1 MRNDTMK
8 QKHWKILL
16 QKINLK
22 KGYNDLLVSDFWAH
36 DILRYEKAVNEV
48 LTLAQGEGVL
58 EDMLNEIKSY
68 WQGFEL
74 DIVQYGT
81 KCKLIRGWD
90 DLFLRVDED
99 LGKLASMKLSPHY
112 KTFEGEINPWND
124 RLQNIRITFD
134 LWIDVQKRWIYLE
147 GIFFGSEEI
156 KVQLTSDYNRF
167 KDIDNQFVSL
177 MKKVSAKPQILE
189 VIKDSALQKTLERL
203 TDSLEKIQKALTTY
217 LETQRQAFARFYFIG
232 DEDLLEIIG
241 NSKDVYQIQK
251 HFSKMFAG
259 IASLT
264 HENNGKDLLGMNSK
278 EAEEVKFNSA
288 VKIDENPKIDVW
300 LTRLEDMMKNSLA
313 VLLENAVIELAA
325 NSHDISTIEK
335 FEPVRKVIEVYPSQD
350 GLLATQIVW
359 TNLVEEN
366 LEKFQNK
373 GLLNVVN
380 FTQQFLSY
388 LADSVLNDLE
398 PTLRKKYE
406 QLITEI
412 VHQRDVAKLLHEG
425 NVNSHKEF
433 AYNYYMRFYFNPKEK
448 DDLQKLQIKMGN
460 AFFYYGFEYLGMTEK
475 LVQTPL
481 TDKCYLTLTQA
492 MSLRMGGSPFGPAG
506 TGKTESV
513 KALGCQLGRFVLVFN
528 CDENFNFKAMGRIF
542 IGLCQVGAWGCF
554 DEFNR
559 LEEKI
564 LSSVSQQILTIQIG
578 LREKTARILLMDKD
592 VRLNPKMGIY
602 ITMNPSYAGRS
613 NLPENLKQLF
623 RQMAMVKPD
632 SNLIAQ
638 VMLFAQGFQSAET
651 LSGKVVSLF
660 SLCFDQLSSQPH
672 YDFGLRSLKSVLNSA
687 GTVKR
692 KDAQRDSETV
702 EGFEIRII

>member
-1 MRNDTMK
+1 
-8 QKHWKILL
+8 
-16 QKINLK
+16 
-22 KGYNDLLVSDFWAH
+22 
-36 DILRYEKAVNEV
+36 
-48 LTLAQGEGVL
+48 
-58 EDMLNEIKSY
+58 MLNEIKSY

-167 KDIDNQFVSL
+167 KDIDSQFVSL

-313 VLLENAVIELAA
+313 VLLEKAVME
-325 NSHDISTIEK
+325 
-335 FEPVRKVIEVYPSQD
+335 
-350 GLLATQIVW
+350 
-359 TNLVEEN
+359 
-366 LEKFQNK
+366 
-373 GLLNVVN
+373 
-380 FTQQFLSY
+380 
-388 LADSVLNDLE
+388 
-398 PTLRKKYE
+398 
-406 QLITEI
+406 
-412 VHQRDVAKLLHEG
+412 
-425 NVNSHKEF
+425 
-433 AYNYYMRFYFNPKEK
+433 
-448 DDLQKLQIKMGN
+448 
-460 AFFYYGFEYLGMTEK
+460 
-475 LVQTPL
+475 
-481 TDKCYLTLTQA
+481 
-492 MSLRMGGSPFGPAG
+492 
-506 TGKTESV
+506 
-513 KALGCQLGRFVLVFN
+513 
-528 CDENFNFKAMGRIF
+528 
-542 IGLCQVGAWGCF
+542 
-554 DEFNR
+554 
-559 LEEKI
+559 
-564 LSSVSQQILTIQIG
+564 
-578 LREKTARILLMDKD
+578 
-592 VRLNPKMGIY
+592 
-602 ITMNPSYAGRS
+602 
-613 NLPENLKQLF
+613 
-623 RQMAMVKPD
+623 
-632 SNLIAQ
+632 
-638 VMLFAQGFQSAET
+638 
-651 LSGKVVSLF
+651 
-660 SLCFDQLSSQPH
+660 
-672 YDFGLRSLKSVLNSA
+672 
-687 GTVKR
+687 
-692 KDAQRDSETV
+692 
-702 EGFEIRII
+702 